1 MKPRVSKKGDG
12 SRHGRALPRHLGPL
26 WRDLLLA
33 IALSGLTLVF
43 LWLIFP
49 PRGVWP
55 LSFVCLAPWAI
66 AVCRVRRPWVAHW
79 GSFLFGWLF
88 FLLNL
93 SWLRPVT
100 GLGFV
105 ALAFYLAIYWP
116 LAAWAIRTGR
126 RAGISP
132 VWSLPFVW
140 VACEFLRG
148 WVMTGFPWL
157 FLAHAFYKHTGFIQ
171 ISDTTGAYGVTF
183 IAALVN
189 GLLVEW
195 ALRWWRVSGEKPHW
209 ANAVLG
215 SVATLLVLVGNL
227 FYGKYRLEQ
236 VEFEGGPR
244 VAVIQEDFTLSSA
257 PPYGEHHYIV
267 FASYFALAAEAARE
281 EPDLLVFPETVW
293 STIQN
298 IDFVEREFRAPDGMR
313 AGMWEEGKL
322 CHEATSAFARGDY
335 PAVNQVIARFE
346 TALNRPRPDGTPKI
360 ELPRLPAEGGP
371 PVTLVVGS
379 VSLEILPE
387 AAYANQKR
395 FNSALIYDKDGGQRG
410 ERYDK
415 THLVPFGEFVPFR
428 NARFL
433 GISLHWLYRFLNRL
447 SPFSSGGTSEYSL
460 WPGDEYTV
468 FSVDA
473 GHEVVRFGVPICYE
487 DVMPYVMR
495 NFVWDGARRRVD
507 FLVNISNDGWFLRS
521 DELPQHLSSCVFRA
535 VENRIGIAR
544 AVNTGISGFIDP
556 SGHIYSLVEREGR
569 TYGPGT
575 VGYRIESVKLD
586 RRASFYGRFGD
597 WFAILC
603 LLCTSALWVGAVV
616 TRWIFALR
624 KRVAARAARKRGA

>member
-1 MKPRVSKKGDG
+1 MKRRVSKKGNDN
-12 SRHGRALPRHLGPL
+12 RHSGATGRVASPL
-26 WRDLLLA
+26 WHDLALA
-33 IALSGLTLVF
+33 VALSGLTVVF

-49 PRGVWP
+49 PRSVWP
-55 LSFVCLAPWAI
+55 LAFVSLAPWTV

-88 FLLNL
+88 FLVSLN
-93 SWLRPVT
+93 WLMPVT

-132 VWSLPFVW
+132 VWSLPVVW

-148 WVMTGFPWL
+148 WVMTGFPWH
-157 FLAHAFYKHTGFIQ
+157 FLAHAFYKHTAFIQ
-171 ISDTTGAYGVTF
+171 ISDITGAYGVTF
-183 IAALVN
+183 IVALVN
-189 GLLVEW
+189 GLVVEW
-195 ALRWWRVSGEKPHW
+195 VLRWWRVPGEKPRW
-209 ANAVLG
+209 SNAVLG
-215 SVATLLVLVGNL
+215 SAATLLVLVGNF

-236 VEFEGGPR
+236 AEFEDGPR
-244 VAVIQEDFTLSSA
+244 IAVIQEDFVLSST
-257 PPYGEHHYIV
+257 PPYGEHPYVV
-267 FASYFALAAEAARE
+267 FSRYLALAAEAARQK
-281 EPDLLVFPETVW
+281 PDLLVFPETVW
-293 STIQN
+293 GATQN
-298 IDFVEREFRAPDGMR
+298 IGFIEKELQAPEWRYD
-313 AGMWEEGKL
+313 KL

-335 PAVNQVIARFE
+335 PAVNEVIARFE
-346 TALNRPRPDGTPKI
+346 NELNRPRADGAPKV

-379 VSLEILPE
+379 VSLEVLTAE
-387 AAYANQKR
+387 AYPDQKR
-395 FNSALIYDKDGGQRG
+395 FNSALVYDKNGRQRR

-415 THLVPFGEFVPFR
+415 IHLVPFGEFVPFR

-447 SPFSSGGTSEYSL
+447 SPFSRGGTWEYSL

-468 FSVDA
+468 FNLDGDGKPA
-473 GHEVVRFGVPICYE
+473 RFAVPICYE
-487 DVMPYVMR
+487 DVMPYVIR

-521 DELPQHLSSCVFRA
+521 DELPQHLASCVFRA

-556 SGHIYSLVEREGR
+556 SGHMYSLVEKDGR

-575 VGYRIESVKLD
+575 IGYRIAALKLD
-586 RRASFYGRFGD
+586 HRTSFYGRFGD

-603 LLCTSALWVGAVV
+603 VLGTSALWVGAIL
-616 TRWIFALR
+616 TRWVFALQR
-624 KRVAARAARKRGA
+624 RLAARRARKGGS